1 MNLLTTCTTVN
12 LSWDVRYLALLQLFM
27 FTICINTIKNS
38 VNSLI
43 MFVCVYLD
51 SDILLFYENGS
62 NTHQVSPDNC
72 NLGTVTYGDS
82 VSFIY
87 DIIHHYVTSI
97 RSHCFG
103 GQMEKRRR
111 ENEREREF
119 HWERDRDREGKE
131 KERQRYLADTY
142 QLLEIIWLISNSIIC
157 FKFD

>member
-1 MNLLTTCTTVN
+1 
-12 LSWDVRYLALLQLFM
+12 M

-82 VSFIY
+82 VLFIY

-97 RSHCFG
+97 RNHCFG

-111 ENEREREF
+111 ENERERENF
-119 HWERDRDREGKE
+119 TERETEIERGRRKRDRD
-131 KERQRYLADTY
+131 
-142 QLLEIIWLISNSIIC
+142 I
-157 FKFD
+157 